1 MEYLQNLL
9 KQVTEVFN
17 KLSVTQKI
25 IIGAVAGVLVISF
38 IVLFSFS
45 SDSPR
50 VVLFNKLSAED
61 FGQVTTKL
69 EELGYPYS
77 TTGTTAIF
85 VEPEDRDVI
94 VTKLAQEDMI
104 PKGIPGWE
112 IFDTSQW
119 TETDKEIDVKFM
131 RALRGSVKRHIETL
145 APIETAQVEIAMTED
160 DLYSSPEATYT
171 AAVTI
176 HLAPGYETVSQKT
189 IKGIMYLVSRAV
201 GSKLKPENVTVTDAQ
216 GRIISDFDDDFNR
229 AKEEMTI
236 IEQRKRFVEKERAR
250 MLTDIH
256 AGLSAVFTA
265 DRVQMIRLNLE
276 YNWDEIQEN
285 KKEYTP
291 IVMVPD
297 NPNTP
302 YSELVTK
309 DSLERSTKKTE
320 ENFKG
325 HGWNPEGPAG
335 TEANTPPGYKA
346 ADDQYAEYNR
356 NENIVNNEI
365 NEQVT
370 ETKRDPYDIAKVTVA
385 IAIDGKQ
392 DLPRKVNGEY
402 DVDPTKDPVQIPLT
416 PEELKQAEDIVKA
429 AIQYDQTR
437 GDQVAVKNIMFD
449 RSDTWQEIRDEY
461 NRRQQMK
468 RLILAGLIGVFALF
482 LGFILFQAVRKEMER
497 RRRIRE
503 EQLALEQQRMRE
515 AALRAAEEEGVDV
528 ELSLEDRARLELQEN
543 AINLAKERPDDVAQ
557 LLRTWLAEE

>member
-1 MEYLQNLL
+1 
-9 KQVTEVFN
+9 
-17 KLSVTQKI
+17 
-25 IIGAVAGVLVISF
+25 
-38 IVLFSFS
+38 
-45 SDSPR
+45 
-50 VVLFNKLSAED
+50 
-61 FGQVTTKL
+61 
-69 EELGYPYS
+69 
-77 TTGTTAIF
+77 
-85 VEPEDRDVI
+85 
-94 VTKLAQEDMI
+94 
-104 PKGIPGWE
+104 
-112 IFDTSQW
+112 
-119 TETDKEIDVKFM
+119 M
-131 RALRGSVKRHIETL
+131 R
-145 APIETAQVEIAMTED
+145 
-160 DLYSSPEATYT
+160 
-171 AAVTI
+171 
-176 HLAPGYETVSQKT
+176 
-189 IKGIMYLVSRAV
+189 
-201 GSKLKPENVTVTDAQ
+201 
-216 GRIISDFDDDFNR
+216 F
-229 AKEEMTI
+229 
-236 IEQRKRFVEKERAR
+236 
-250 MLTDIH
+250 
-256 AGLSAVFTA
+256 
-265 DRVQMIRLNLE
+265 
-276 YNWDEIQEN
+276 QEN

-528 ELSLEDRARLELQEN
+528 ELSLEDRARL
-543 AINLAKERPDDVAQ
+543 
-557 LLRTWLAEE
+557 